1 MVTLSFSL
9 CVICTFCKFIFL
21 NDAQDENIWKSN
33 SAALKKNTH
42 THTMI
47 KTTEI
52 HEIRK
57 QTTTLKKNLP
67 QPKRLKK

>member
-1 MVTLSFSL
+1 MLTLSFSF

-21 NDAQDENIWKSN
+21 NDAQDQNIWKSN
-33 SAALKKNTH
+33 SVVLKKNTH
-42 THTMI
+42 THDD
-47 KTTEI
+47 KETEI